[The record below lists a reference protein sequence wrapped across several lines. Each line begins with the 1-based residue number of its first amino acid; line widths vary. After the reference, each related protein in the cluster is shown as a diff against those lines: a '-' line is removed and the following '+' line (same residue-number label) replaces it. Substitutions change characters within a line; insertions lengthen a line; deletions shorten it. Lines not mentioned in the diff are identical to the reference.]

1 MFKLILTVY
10 WPTESSHI
18 FVPPGGAIPEFI
30 SLQSQA
36 ETKKFPLVLLKI

>member
-1 MFKLILTVY
+1 M
-10 WPTESSHI
+10 ESSHI
-18 FVPPGGAIPEFI
+18 FFPPGGAIPELI